1 MNPQFDLVMS
11 LLNVPK
17 YAPHAWPHLTQRSRA
32 ATGPLGCFASTRAGE
47 IVQILVCHLAF
58 YEKYDTSEEGCSL
71 NCGLISMRQKGT
83 GKGEEGKMV
92 QKLVFASTSLL
103 PHESFD

>member
-32 ATGPLGCFASTRAGE
+32 ATALFR
-47 IVQILVCHLAF
+47 I
-58 YEKYDTSEEGCSL
+58 
-71 NCGLISMRQKGT
+71 GT
-83 GKGEEGKMV
+83 KNGGMTKFEVSVPGADWR
-92 QKLVFASTSLL
+92 LSYYLL
-103 PHESFD
+103 PER

>member
-32 ATGPLGCFASTRAGE
+32 ATDSRGSCEYSDSVLLKSLVSSNNIQVIAGINARME
-47 IVQILVCHLAF
+47 NMLSERGKILVIF
-58 YEKYDTSEEGCSL
+58 ENFKFR
-71 NCGLISMRQKGT
+71 NCGSTEKG
-83 GKGEEGKMV
+83 V
-92 QKLVFASTSLL
+92 V
-103 PHESFD
+103 